1 MSHSVLRRYT
11 PPTCTL
17 EISAKQSPLSQWAGR
32 SVLKHVRFQLSLD
45 DPTLPQEQWT
55 TLRGDRAQLD
65 ALSDTV
71 QAYVQ
76 TLLGQSFDR
85 SVGTAELPETG
96 AALFQRRSA
105 LAVVDAAPPATSNTA
120 GILLQPDGL
129 LAHRLTLGSL
139 ESETSGTIVRLS
151 TLQLF
156 DLANAL
162 EEYAADG
169 LALPN
174 LQSPNWLRTTPAWG
188 KIAAVSLLTI
198 GLAASVAKLV
208 DNAGTVQSSAPTSS
222 QGASSSDQKI
232 ATQLPSPESL
242 PTVPGQSPFG
252 SNQPLPPPPPPGST
266 TVPTQPGMPTITVPK
281 AAPVAPPTNQQSTAR
296 SSGPAMPARPT
307 IIIPEAGPSDSGR
320 SAVPNPSIAANPRPQ
335 DPSADPGAASFESAA
350 PSEASRAAKVPEPP
364 SVGADIPQVAEAKQ
378 FFQGRWSPPQELKQT
393 LEYQL
398 TIDANGSVSAI
409 VPLGQASG
417 DYIDRTGIP
426 LVGEAFVSPLKR
438 GNSARI
444 RVVLSPD
451 RTVQTFLESV
461 N

>member
-17 EISAKQSPLSQWAGR
+17 EISAKQSPLSRWAGQ

-45 DPTLPQEQWT
+45 DPKLPQEQWI

-71 QAYVQ
+71 QTYVQ
-76 TLLGQSFDR
+76 TLLGQS
-85 SVGTAELPETG
+85 VGRAGTTELPDAG
-96 AALFQRRSA
+96 ANLFQGRSA
-105 LAVVDAAPPATSNTA
+105 LAVVDAAPPATSNAA

-129 LAHRLTLGSL
+129 LAHRLILGSL
-139 ESETSGTIVRLS
+139 GTEASGTIVRLS

-169 LALPN
+169 LVLPN

-208 DNAGTVQSSAPTSS
+208 DNTGSVQSNAPTSS

-232 ATQLPSPESL
+232 ATQIPSSESL
-242 PTVPGQSPFG
+242 PTVPGQSPLG

-266 TVPTQPGMPTITVPK
+266 TVPTQPGMPTITLPK
-281 AAPVAPPTNQQSTAR
+281 AAPVAPPANQQSTAR
-296 SSGPAMPARPT
+296 SSGPATLPDRPT
-307 IIIPEAGPSDSGR
+307 IIIPEAGPSGSGR
-320 SAVPNPSIAANPRPQ
+320 STVPNPSIAANPRPQ
-335 DPSADPGAASFESAA
+335 NPSADPGAASFESGS
-350 PSEASRAAKVPEPP
+350 PSETSRAAKAPEPP
-364 SVGADIPQVAEAKQ
+364 SIEADIPQVAEAKQ
-378 FFQGRWSPPQELKQT
+378 FFQERWSPPQTLKQT

-398 TIDANGSVSAI
+398 TINANGSISAI
-409 VPLGQASG
+409 VPLGQAAG

-426 LVGEAFVSPLKR
+426 PFGEAFVSPLKR

-444 RVVLSPD
+444 RLVLRPD
-451 RTVQTFLESV
+451 GTVETLLEAL